1 MGADLCAVTIYL
13 LPGVG
18 CDHRL
23 YDRLEL
29 PAGHRV
35 VKLDWPAF
43 EEDDT
48 LARIA
53 ERLLPRVSPDGPH
66 VLVGVSMGGMVA
78 QELALLTKPVKV
90 VLISSWTGPQE
101 WPPFVRVSAKLGLYR
116 TIRDWTMRVAWPLK
130 RMIDRREGSVDAL
143 LWDMACKQTARQLR
157 LGTAAILRWKGS
169 RWAGPLVRIHG
180 DKDIVTPLRFPVDHL
195 VKGGQHVMVLTS
207 PREVSGLLAGAVNA

>member
-1 MGADLCAVTIYL
+1 MTIYL

-29 PAGHRV
+29 PAGHQV

-43 EEDDT
+43 EDDDT

-90 VLISSWTGPQE
+90 VLISSWTGPEE
-101 WPPFVRVSAKLGLYR
+101 WPPFVKVSAKLGLYR
-116 TIRDWTMRVAWPLK
+116 TIRDWSMRAVWPLK
-130 RMIDRREGSVDAL
+130 RLVDRRESSVDEL
-143 LWDMACKQTARQLR
+143 LWDMACQQTARQLR
-157 LGTAAILRWKGS
+157 NGTGAILRWKGS
-169 RWAGPLVRIHG
+169 RWKGPVVRIHG

-195 VKGGQHVMVLTS
+195 VKGGQHVMVLTR
-207 PREVSGLLAGAVNA
+207 PREVSRLLAGALNT